1 MEGEVSPFVRM
12 LVSRHCHSWWSPTP
26 SSPSSWS
33 WHSTSP
39 AISSRYLHQYCK
51 TNHLH
56 STNPAISSQYF
67 HQYCKLSILVM
78 WRFHYLV
85 DVVGWVRWNPQ
96 HICLVL
102 HPGWGFWKF
111 LQNFSVF
118 SVFHPIDKLLFLE
131 TAKHGIKILWKG
143 QGNSSVPFAPF
154 VILNHVSDSIEREQ
168 FERTGT

>member
-1 MEGEVSPFVRM
+1 MKAGFTKEIFCFDFYSDGRRGLTFCKDVGVKTFSLLMITSSLLSVFLKLAFNQSCNIISVS
-12 LVSRHCHSWWSPTP
+12 S
-26 SSPSSWS
+26 
-33 WHSTSP
+33 
-39 AISSRYLHQYCK
+39 HQYCK

-102 HPGWGFWKF
+102 HSEGKGLEKLFMF
-111 LQNFSVF
+111 LASQ
-118 SVFHPIDKLLFLE
+118 DALE
-131 TAKHGIKILWKG
+131 VMLVTNWLSG
-143 QGNSSVPFAPF
+143 
-154 VILNHVSDSIEREQ
+154 R
-168 FERTGT
+168 